1 MLELI
6 LNDGFKSKDMYFYI
20 LLFFRAEHDI
30 LSHGITFSDHN
41 YTVNRVVTDIDWS
54 PQIS

>member
-1 MLELI
+1 MMA
-6 LNDGFKSKDMYFYI
+6 LNQKI
-20 LLFFRAEHDI
+20 CNFFDKIRMDHDI
-30 LSHGITFSDHN
+30 LSHAVTFVDHN